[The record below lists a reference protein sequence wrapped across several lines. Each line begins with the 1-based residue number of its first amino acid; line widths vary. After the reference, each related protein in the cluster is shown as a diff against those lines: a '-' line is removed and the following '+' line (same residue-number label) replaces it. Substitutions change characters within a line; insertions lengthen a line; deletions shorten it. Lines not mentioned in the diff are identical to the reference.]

1 MENLK
6 NLLWN
11 LLKSRVDA
19 LITDRILL
27 FHDALV
33 DRGQISPLPLP
44 VDPKETPIVEPNRC
58 TVDDS
63 I

>member
-1 MENLK
+1 MEKLK
-6 NLLWN
+6 DLLWTA
-11 LLKSRVDA
+11 LKSRVDA

-33 DRGQISPLPLP
+33 DRGQILPLPPP
-44 VDPKETPIVEPNRC
+44 VDPKETPMAESSRC
-58 TVDDS
+58 KHGHN

>member
-1 MENLK
+1 MERLK
-6 NLLWN
+6 NLLWSA
-11 LLKSRVDA
+11 LKFRVDA

-44 VDPKETPIVEPNRC
+44 ADPKETPMADFSHC
-58 TVDDS
+58 KHGHS